1 MNLSKLSPALLTTSL
16 LATAALG
23 FAAVNAQTMKPDTMK
38 GVTQT
43 AKLFS
48 VGAPTS
54 GNLEIVEQTDGSSL
68 LRLKNFKT
76 EAGPD
81 LHVYLYEAAVPAKEV
96 KNLKTAKYLD
106 LGKVLAPF
114 KGNLEYKIPASAK
127 LSSFKS
133 VIVWCDL
140 AKVTF
145 GGARLK

>member
-1 MNLSKLSPALLTTSL
+1 MNLSKLSAAFFSTTL

-23 FAAVNAQTMKPDTMK
+23 FTAVNAQTMKSDTMTS
-38 GVTQT
+38 VSQT

-48 VGAPTS
+48 IGAPTS
-54 GNLEIVEQTDGSSL
+54 GSLEIVKQTDGSSL

-81 LHVYLYEAAVPAKEV
+81 LHIYLYGAAVPTKEI

-106 LGKVLAPF
+106 LGKVVAPF
-114 KGNLEYKIPASAK
+114 KGNFEYKIPASAK
-127 LSSFKS
+127 LASFKS

-145 GGARLK
+145 GGATLK